1 MPPDYGKRSRINI
14 FLTHPKEKKTMV
26 TEQQKLDNRARLWG
40 MTVTGMTLGI
50 WGMVEESSTSL
61 SPQIG
66 MQILEMVEK
75 DLGKKIAS
83 EKPEEA
89 IRQLGSLFIDE
100 FGYAADV
107 KVEGAEK
114 QIRVS
119 FSKAISAPE
128 FAMLKQRGVE
138 KIFSHPFMSAGI
150 AVLARLGQ
158 KARWNV
164 EIDPAGGNETVTF
177 DLL

>member
-1 MPPDYGKRSRINI
+1 MATDS
-14 FLTHPKEKKTMV
+14 
-26 TEQQKLDNRARLWG
+26 QKLENRAGLWG

-61 SPQIG
+61 APQIG
-66 MQILEMVEK
+66 AQILEMVETK
-75 DLGKKIAS
+75 LGKKIES
-83 EKPEEA
+83 EQPAEA
-89 IRQLGSLFIDE
+89 IRQLSALFVED

-107 KVEGAEK
+107 QVEAAEK
-114 QIRVS
+114 SIRVS

-128 FAMLKQRGVE
+128 FALLAQRGV
-138 KIFSHPFMSAGI
+138 KRIFSHPFMSAGV
-150 AVLARLGQ
+150 AVLSRLGV

-164 EIDPAGGNETVTF
+164 AIDPAGGNETITF